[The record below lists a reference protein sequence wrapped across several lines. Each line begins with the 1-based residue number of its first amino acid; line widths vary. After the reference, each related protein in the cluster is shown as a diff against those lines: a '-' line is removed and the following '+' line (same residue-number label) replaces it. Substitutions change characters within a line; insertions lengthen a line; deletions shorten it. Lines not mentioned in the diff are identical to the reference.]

1 MGDGCRQQHWVENC
15 GQTTVDKYTVTIDS
29 L

>member
-1 MGDGCRQQHWVENC
+1 MIRRGNSAHVGDGCRQQHC
-15 GQTTVDKYTVTIDS
+15 